1 MNHIL
6 RHQNTQCIPTR
17 PKPRRYRPMHN
28 SPFSIHNS
36 GFSLVELLVVI
47 AIIILLVGILSPSIG
62 RALEMGYKTQTIA
75 AIQELAGGAQQYKND
90 TQYYPGQRSPNL
102 LAGNGGNYNGSQMLA
117 VCMFHELD
125 IPASENGTFT
135 VGDVTGN
142 YLSYSDDKVLATGN
156 AKADDNWALSDRWP
170 RKAMALLYYPSRL
183 GNKGT
188 IGTAFQHDDNSAYD
202 NGAQTEVKFKD
213 AIADMRF
220 DSETGDDRKAYKADS
235 FLLVGPGINRT
246 YFETTSNDD
255 VTNFD

>member
-1 MNHIL
+1 MNHIV
-6 RHQNTQCIPTR
+6 RHQNTECIPTR

-28 SPFSIHNS
+28 SAFPIHNS

-62 RALEMGYKTQTIA
+62 RALEMGYKTKTIA

-90 TQYYPGQRSPNL
+90 TQYYPGQRNAERLGDDNSHVT
-102 LAGNGGNYNGSQMLA
+102 GSQMLA
-117 VCMFHELD
+117 ACVFRNL
-125 IPASENGTFT
+125 T
-135 VGDVTGN
+135 VPSDDHVLIDTGEVEGN
-142 YLSYSDDKVLATGN
+142 YVSYNEEKTGTYSGKN
-156 AKADDNWALSDRWP
+156 FSISDRWP

-202 NGAQTEVKFKD
+202 NGAQTEVNFKD